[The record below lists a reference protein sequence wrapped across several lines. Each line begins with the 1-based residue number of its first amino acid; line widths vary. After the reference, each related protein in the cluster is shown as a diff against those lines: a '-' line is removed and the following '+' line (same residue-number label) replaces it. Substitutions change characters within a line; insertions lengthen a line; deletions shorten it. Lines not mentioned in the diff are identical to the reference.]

1 MSNIVTALVML
12 NVASIGF
19 LSNLRFSA
27 PLDPLNPVLVP
38 IPSYYYVPSSS
49 LSANVESMSVQLYS
63 NQLGKIIGRNNAE
76 PLETIY
82 LRTNIQTQELE
93 FAGTNLDLVPADYD
107 YKYSYKTFINT
118 TEMAYSWKKLTH
130 GYAVMT
136 VKTIVPII
144 E

>member
-27 PLDPLNPVLVP
+27 PLDPLDPLNPVLVP

-76 PLETIY
+76 PL
-82 LRTNIQTQELE
+82 
-93 FAGTNLDLVPADYD
+93 
-107 YKYSYKTFINT
+107 
-118 TEMAYSWKKLTH
+118 
-130 GYAVMT
+130 
-136 VKTIVPII
+136 
-144 E
+144 